1 MEPIL
6 RRLRHQP
13 LSHQLA
19 LVAAGCC
26 LIATL
31 ILVAVASQSTQSIL
45 NTTLQEH
52 AQAAVANL
60 GLRAGNELAAGDRL
74 GLAAAL
80 QFYTDQSLFSGAR
93 ALDVDGNELAVAGAR
108 TTGGSLYRHAILI
121 DGDSAG
127 SVELYLDLTP
137 QLEAKETLLWGLI
150 ALAGLLS
157 TAVFAITRPMGQR
170 LASDISD
177 AVAQLDAISNEPS
190 VSTNELHKL
199 RDSVNSLPLDLLKSQ
214 NLSHQDEEHY
224 RDTAILCIAL
234 KHLPGYLDTLDD
246 TRLQAYVGLLHRI
259 AYGAAGFYGGE
270 LSVIRQFGLAIYFS
284 GSHSIGSPVLR
295 AASCAWLLA
304 QSAALAEKTERLSF
318 MPGLAI
324 GVSELGRGDAED
336 IYPGLYTQATL
347 DELLE
352 LALQDVDAILLS
364 SRAAED
370 DGLTARVG
378 IDVIDEQWMAVGD
391 IGGRHMDL
399 LSRQLALLRRVV
411 APAEQES
418 PQGFLPF

>member
-1 MEPIL
+1 MEPVL

-31 ILVAVASQSTQSIL
+31 ILVTVASQSTQSIL

-60 GLRAGNELAAGDRL
+60 GLRAGNELATGDRL

-80 QFYTDQSLFSGAR
+80 QFYTDQNLFSGAR
-93 ALDVDGNELAVAGAR
+93 ALDVDGNELAVAGAT

-121 DGDSAG
+121 DGNSAG

-190 VSTNELHKL
+190 VSINELHKL

-246 TRLQAYVGLLHRI
+246 TRLQGYVGLLHRL

-352 LALQDVDAILLS
+352 LAHQDVDAILLS

-378 IDVIDEQWMAVGD
+378 IDVIDERWMALGD
-391 IGGRHMDL
+391 IGSRHMDL
-399 LSRQLALLRRVV
+399 LIRQLALLRRVV

>member
-1 MEPIL
+1 MEPVL

-31 ILVAVASQSTQSIL
+31 ILVTVASQSTQSIL

-60 GLRAGNELAAGDRL
+60 GLRAGNELATGDRL

-80 QFYTDQSLFSGAR
+80 QFYTDQNLFSGAR
-93 ALDVDGNELAVAGAR
+93 ALDVDGNELAVAGAT

-121 DGDSAG
+121 DGNSAG

-190 VSTNELHKL
+190 VSINELHKL

-246 TRLQAYVGLLHRI
+246 TRLQGYVGLLHRL

-352 LALQDVDAILLS
+352 LAHQDVDAILLS

-370 DGLTARVG
+370 GGLTARVG
-378 IDVIDEQWMAVGD
+378 IDVIDERWMALGD
-391 IGGRHMDL
+391 IGSRHMDL
-399 LSRQLALLRRVV
+399 LTRQLALLRRVV

>member
-1 MEPIL
+1 
-6 RRLRHQP
+6 
-13 LSHQLA
+13 
-19 LVAAGCC
+19 
-26 LIATL
+26 
-31 ILVAVASQSTQSIL
+31 
-45 NTTLQEH
+45 
-52 AQAAVANL
+52 
-60 GLRAGNELAAGDRL
+60 
-74 GLAAAL
+74 
-80 QFYTDQSLFSGAR
+80 
-93 ALDVDGNELAVAGAR
+93 
-108 TTGGSLYRHAILI
+108 
-121 DGDSAG
+121 
-127 SVELYLDLTP
+127 
-137 QLEAKETLLWGLI
+137 
-150 ALAGLLS
+150 
-157 TAVFAITRPMGQR
+157 MGQR

-190 VSTNELHKL
+190 VSINELHKL

-246 TRLQAYVGLLHRI
+246 TRLQGYVGLLHRI

-284 GSHSIGSPVLR
+284 GSHLIGSPVLR

-304 QSAALAEKTERLSF
+304 QSAALAEKAERLSF

-352 LALQDVDAILLS
+352 LAHQDVDAILLS

-378 IDVIDEQWMAVGD
+378 IDVIDERWMALGD
-391 IGGRHMDL
+391 IGSRHMDL
-399 LSRQLALLRRVV
+399 LTRQLALLRRVV

>member
-1 MEPIL
+1 VEPVL

-31 ILVAVASQSTQSIL
+31 ILVTVASQSTQSIL

-60 GLRAGNELAAGDRL
+60 GLRAGNELATGDRL

-80 QFYTDQSLFSGAR
+80 QFYTDQKLFSGAR
-93 ALDVDGNELAVAGAR
+93 ALDVDGNELAVAGAT

-121 DGDSAG
+121 DGNSAG

-190 VSTNELHKL
+190 VSINELHKL

-246 TRLQAYVGLLHRI
+246 TRLQGYVGLLHRL

-352 LALQDVDAILLS
+352 LAHQDVDAILLS

-378 IDVIDEQWMAVGD
+378 IDVIDERWMALGD
-391 IGGRHMDL
+391 IGSRHMDL
-399 LSRQLALLRRVV
+399 LTRQLALLRRVV

>member
-1 MEPIL
+1 VEPIL

-246 TRLQAYVGLLHRI
+246 TRLQGYVGLLHRI

>member
-246 TRLQAYVGLLHRI
+246 TRLQGYVGLLHRI

>member
-1 MEPIL
+1 MEPVL

-31 ILVAVASQSTQSIL
+31 ILVTVASQSTQSIL

-60 GLRAGNELAAGDRL
+60 GLKAGNELATGDRL

-80 QFYTDQSLFSGAR
+80 QFYTDQNLFSGAR
-93 ALDVDGNELAVAGAR
+93 ALDVDGNELAVAGAT

-121 DGDSAG
+121 DGNSAG

-190 VSTNELHKL
+190 VSINELHKL

-246 TRLQAYVGLLHRI
+246 TRLQGYVGLLHRL

-352 LALQDVDAILLS
+352 LAHQDVDAILLS

-378 IDVIDEQWMAVGD
+378 IDVIDERWMALGD
-391 IGGRHMDL
+391 IGSRHMDL
-399 LSRQLALLRRVV
+399 LTRQLALLRRVV

>member
-1 MEPIL
+1 VEPVL

-31 ILVAVASQSTQSIL
+31 ILVTVASQSTQSIL

-60 GLRAGNELAAGDRL
+60 GLRAGNELATGDRL

-80 QFYTDQSLFSGAR
+80 QFYTDQNLFSGAR
-93 ALDVDGNELAVAGAR
+93 ALDVDGNELAVAGAT

-121 DGDSAG
+121 DGNSAG

-190 VSTNELHKL
+190 VSINELHKL

-246 TRLQAYVGLLHRI
+246 TRLQGYVGLLHRL

-352 LALQDVDAILLS
+352 LAHQDVDAILLS

-370 DGLTARVG
+370 GGLTARVG
-378 IDVIDEQWMAVGD
+378 IDVIDERWMALGE
-391 IGGRHMDL
+391 IGSRHMDL
-399 LSRQLALLRRVV
+399 LTRQLALLRRVV

>member
-1 MEPIL
+1 VEPVL

-31 ILVAVASQSTQSIL
+31 ILVTVASQSTQSIL

-60 GLRAGNELAAGDRL
+60 GLRAGNELATGDRL

-80 QFYTDQSLFSGAR
+80 QFYTDQNLFSGAR
-93 ALDVDGNELAVAGAR
+93 ALDVDGNELAVAGAT

-121 DGDSAG
+121 DGNSAG

-190 VSTNELHKL
+190 VSINELHKL

-246 TRLQAYVGLLHRI
+246 TRLQGYVGLLHRL

-352 LALQDVDAILLS
+352 LAHQDVDAILLS

-378 IDVIDEQWMAVGD
+378 IDVIDERWMALGD
-391 IGGRHMDL
+391 IGSRHMDL
-399 LSRQLALLRRVV
+399 LTRQLALLRRVV

>member
-80 QFYTDQSLFSGAR
+80 QFYTDQNLFSGAR

-121 DGDSAG
+121 DGNSAG

-190 VSTNELHKL
+190 VSINELHKL

-214 NLSHQDEEHY
+214 NLSHQDEAHY
-224 RDTAILCIAL
+224 RDTATC
-234 KHLPGYLDTLDD
+234 
-246 TRLQAYVGLLHRI
+246 
-259 AYGAAGFYGGE
+259 
-270 LSVIRQFGLAIYFS
+270 
-284 GSHSIGSPVLR
+284 
-295 AASCAWLLA
+295 AS
-304 QSAALAEKTERLSF
+304 R
-318 MPGLAI
+318 
-324 GVSELGRGDAED
+324 
-336 IYPGLYTQATL
+336 
-347 DELLE
+347 
-352 LALQDVDAILLS
+352 
-364 SRAAED
+364 
-370 DGLTARVG
+370 
-378 IDVIDEQWMAVGD
+378 
-391 IGGRHMDL
+391 
-399 LSRQLALLRRVV
+399 
-411 APAEQES
+411 
-418 PQGFLPF
+418 

>member
-1 MEPIL
+1 
-6 RRLRHQP
+6 
-13 LSHQLA
+13 
-19 LVAAGCC
+19 
-26 LIATL
+26 
-31 ILVAVASQSTQSIL
+31 
-45 NTTLQEH
+45 
-52 AQAAVANL
+52 
-60 GLRAGNELAAGDRL
+60 
-74 GLAAAL
+74 
-80 QFYTDQSLFSGAR
+80 
-93 ALDVDGNELAVAGAR
+93 
-108 TTGGSLYRHAILI
+108 
-121 DGDSAG
+121 
-127 SVELYLDLTP
+127 
-137 QLEAKETLLWGLI
+137 LLWGLI

-190 VSTNELHKL
+190 VSINELHKL

-214 NLSHQDEEHY
+214 NLFYQDEEHY

-246 TRLQAYVGLLHRI
+246 TRLQGYVGLLHRI

-336 IYPGLYTQATL
+336 IYPGLYIQATL

-352 LALQDVDAILLS
+352 LAHQDVDAILLS

-378 IDVIDEQWMAVGD
+378 IDVIDERWMALGD
-391 IGGRHMDL
+391 IGSRHMDL
-399 LSRQLALLRRVV
+399 LIRQLALLRRVV

>member
-1 MEPIL
+1 MEPVL

-31 ILVAVASQSTQSIL
+31 ILVTVASQSTQSIL

-60 GLRAGNELAAGDRL
+60 GLKAGNELATGDRL

-80 QFYTDQSLFSGAR
+80 QFYTDQNLFSGAR
-93 ALDVDGNELAVAGAR
+93 ALDVDGNELAVAGA
-108 TTGGSLYRHAILI
+108 TTTSGSLYRHAILI
-121 DGDSAG
+121 DGNSAG

-190 VSTNELHKL
+190 VSINELHKL

-214 NLSHQDEEHY
+214 NLFYQDEEHY

-246 TRLQAYVGLLHRI
+246 TRLQGYVGLLHRI

-318 MPGLAI
+318 MPGQAI

-336 IYPGLYTQATL
+336 IYPGLYIQATL

-352 LALQDVDAILLS
+352 LAHQDVDAILLS

-378 IDVIDEQWMAVGD
+378 IDVIDERWMALGD
-391 IGGRHMDL
+391 IGSRHMDL
-399 LSRQLALLRRVV
+399 LIRQLALLRRVV

>member
-1 MEPIL
+1 METIL

-26 LIATL
+26 LLATL
-31 ILVAVASQSTQSIL
+31 ILVAVAAQSTQSIL
-45 NTTLQEH
+45 NTTLNEH
-52 AQAAVANL
+52 AQAAAANL
-60 GLRAGNELAAGDRL
+60 GLRAGTELAAGDRL
-74 GLAAAL
+74 GVVTAL
-80 QFYTDQSLFSGAR
+80 QFYTDQNLFSGAR
-93 ALDVDGNELAVAGAR
+93 AIDIEGKEIAVAG
-108 TTGGSLYRHAILI
+108 TIGTGGSLYSHSILI
-121 DGDSAG
+121 DGNTAG

-137 QLEAKETLLWGLI
+137 QLAARETLVWGLI
-150 ALAGLLS
+150 ALAALLS

-177 AVAQLDAISNEPS
+177 AVAQLDAISEESS
-190 VSTNELHKL
+190 VSVNEVHKL

-214 NLSHQDEEHY
+214 NLSHQNDDHY

-234 KHLPGYLDTLDD
+234 KHLPGYLDTLND
-246 TRLQAYVGLLHRI
+246 TRLQEYVGLLHRI
-259 AYGAAGFYGGE
+259 AFGSAGFYGGE

-284 GSHSIGSPVLR
+284 GTHSIGSPVLR

-304 QSAALAEKTERLSF
+304 RACALAEKTERLSF
-318 MPGLAI
+318 VPGLAI
-324 GVSELGRGDAED
+324 GVSELGRGDAQD

-347 DELLE
+347 DDLLE
-352 LALQDVDAILLS
+352 LAHQDVDAILLS

-370 DGLTARVG
+370 DGLTSRIG
-378 IDVIDEQWMAVGD
+378 IDVIDEQWMALGD
-391 IGGRHMDL
+391 ISSRHMDL
-399 LSRQLALLRRVV
+399 LTRQLTLIRRLIT
-411 APAEQES
+411 PAEQDG

>member
-80 QFYTDQSLFSGAR
+80 QFYTDQNLFSGAR

-121 DGDSAG
+121 DGNSAG

-137 QLEAKETLLWGLI
+137 QREAKETLLWGLI

-190 VSTNELHKL
+190 VSINELHKL

-214 NLSHQDEEHY
+214 NLSHQDEAHY

-246 TRLQAYVGLLHRI
+246 TRLQGYVGLLHRI

-304 QSAALAEKTERLSF
+304 QSAALAEETERLSF

-352 LALQDVDAILLS
+352 LAHQDVDAILLS

-378 IDVIDEQWMAVGD
+378 IDVIDERWMALGD
-391 IGGRHMDL
+391 IGSRHMDL
-399 LSRQLALLRRVV
+399 LTRQLALLRRVV

>member
-80 QFYTDQSLFSGAR
+80 QFYTDQNLFSGAR

-121 DGDSAG
+121 DGNSAG

-190 VSTNELHKL
+190 VSINELHKL

-214 NLSHQDEEHY
+214 NLSHQDEAHY

-246 TRLQAYVGLLHRI
+246 TRLQGYVGLLHRI

-304 QSAALAEKTERLSF
+304 QSAALAEETERLSF

-352 LALQDVDAILLS
+352 LAHQDVDAILLS

-378 IDVIDEQWMAVGD
+378 IDVIDERWMALGD
-391 IGGRHMDL
+391 IGSRHMDL
-399 LSRQLALLRRVV
+399 LTRQLALLRRVV